1 MEEKKSKKYLDNVEP
16 RLKEIQAWARDGV
29 IEEDIAKL
37 LNISYSTFREYKSKY
52 SALSAVLKCARTYDD
67 EVVYALHKN
76 TLGGIVDLKVPV
88 KCKRRYYDDRGKLI
102 EEEYVVDAIKQ
113 EYIKPDTMA
122 QMYWLN
128 NRVPEKWK
136 AKQTTSDGLQDNE
149 IKVTL
154 EVKDVSGGENDRN

>member
-1 MEEKKSKKYLDNVEP
+1 MEEKKTKKYLENVEP
-16 RLKEIQAWARDGV
+16 RLEEIKALARDGFT
-29 IEEDIAKL
+29 EEEIAIK
-37 LNISYSTFREYKSKY
+37 LNIAYSTFRDYKSKY
-52 SALSAVLKCARTYDD
+52 SALSAALKCARVYDD
-67 EVVYALHKN
+67 EVVFALHKN

-88 KCKRRYYDDRGKLI
+88 KCKRRYYDDRGKLV